1 MLLDVIYED
10 SEVRNLFE
18 DLNDVR
24 NTKSLMIR
32 KIGPEYTK
40 AVKKRYNQ
48 IVAFSTFFS
57 LQHSAIGKMESLDA
71 DLKGYYSLRLTGN
84 YRLIIK
90 PKANDTSAESLKKC
104 DTVIIEGV
112 IDYHGKGTK
121 YNWIIP

>member
-1 MLLDVIYED
+1 MLLDVIYESSD
-10 SEVRNLFE
+10 VRILFD

-24 NTKSLMIR
+24 NTKSLMLR
-32 KIGPEYTK
+32 TIGAEYTK

-48 IVAFSTFFS
+48 IVAFSTFYS
-57 LQHSAIGKMESLDA
+57 LQQSGIGKMESLDG
-71 DLKGYYSLRLTGN
+71 DLKGYYSLRLTKN

-90 PKANDTSAESLKKC
+90 PQAEDTSAESLKKC
-104 DTVIIEGV
+104 DTVIIKEV

>member
-1 MLLDVIYED
+1 MLLDVIYESSD
-10 SEVRNLFE
+10 VRILFD

-32 KIGPEYTK
+32 TIGTEYTK

-48 IVAFSTFFS
+48 IVAFSTFYS
-57 LQHSAIGKMESLDA
+57 LQQSGIGKMESLDG
-71 DLKGYYSLRLTGN
+71 DLKGYYSLRLTKN

-90 PKANDTSAESLKKC
+90 PQADDTSAESLKKC
-104 DTVIIEGV
+104 DTVIIKGV